1 MKMNYNST
9 FPYIQNIL
17 YTTVTV
23 LLDYYS
29 STLVLLED
37 QYTYSYNKYNW
48 FKFGIDRIF
57 RYKRDFINYVYDIK
71 VYPDHDWYNM
81 INIIHL
87 SEKFEYHEH
96 YSKIEKVHNE
106 QSYMKQMRGFYSSLY
121 DNKNKNSVCL
131 MSKFN
136 NMYCVQH
143 TPVYLKNNDIFE
155 KSEISIL
162 SVTYSHPSME
172 EKIDISLP
180 DTILYCHNQLF
191 NFAFVY
197 HCLQYQ
203 DKPYVFDEQYRIE
216 IMDSN
221 VDTKI
226 IVYDQYLHV
235 YKEELKVQSLLP
247 LDKEVQ

>member
-1 MKMNYNST
+1 MNYNST

-29 STLVLLED
+29 STLVLIED

-48 FKFGIDRIF
+48 FKFGIDRIT
-57 RYKRDFINYVYDIK
+57 RYKRDLINYVYDIR
-71 VYPDHDWYNM
+71 VYPDYDWQNM
-81 INIIHL
+81 INIIDL

-96 YSKIEKVHNE
+96 YSKIEKANNE
-106 QSYMKQMRGFYSSLY
+106 QSFMKQMRNFYPLLY
-121 DNKNKNSVCL
+121 DCENKNYICL
-131 MSKFN
+131 LSRFN
-136 NMYCVQH
+136 DILCVQH

-155 KSEISIL
+155 KSEMSIL

-180 DTILYCHNQLF
+180 DNILYCHNQLF
-191 NFAFVY
+191 NSAFVY

-203 DKPYVFDEQYRIE
+203 DKPYVFDEQYRVE

-221 VDTKI
+221 VDTKLI
-226 IVYDQYLHV
+226 EHNQYLHI
-235 YKEELKVQSLLP
+235 YKDEFKVQSLIP
-247 LDKEVQ
+247 SNNVVQ